1 MQSIQPLTGKSGETF
16 SLSVDDIVMS
26 CRVFGEGYPL
36 VLIMGYGSTMNLW
49 EPGLLELFASRFRV
63 FVFDNRGMGDTG
75 AGTES
80 LSIARMADDT
90 AGLMRALNIRQ
101 AHVLGWSMGSLIA
114 QELFFRHPSL
124 VGKLALYAAHCDAE
138 MFPPSPDV
146 LAMLT
151 DASGTPEE
159 RGMRYIGVLFPERW
173 MQSNGQR
180 LKEIFYRPMGRI
192 PEEITA
198 RQSEAIGSW
207 GGTTERLPLLDK
219 PTLLITGSE
228 DRLVIPRNASYM
240 AENIP
245 LSQLCAVENAGHGLM
260 FQYPELFFEK
270 VAAFLA

>member
-1 MQSIQPLTGKSGETF
+1 MHSIQPLTGKSGETF

-26 CRVFGEGYPL
+26 CRIFGEGYPL

-49 EPGLLELFASRFRV
+49 ETGLLELFASHFRV
-63 FVFDNRGMGDTG
+63 IVFDNRGMGDTG
-75 AGTES
+75 AGTENY
-80 LSIARMADDT
+80 SIARMADDT

-114 QELFFRHPSL
+114 QELAFRHPSM

-138 MFPPSPDV
+138 MFPPAPEV

-151 DASGTPEE
+151 DASGTPAE
-159 RGMRYIGVLFPERW
+159 RGMRYISLLFPEMW

-192 PEEITA
+192 SEEITA

-207 GGTTERLPLLDK
+207 SGTTERLPLLGK

-228 DRLVIPRNASYM
+228 DRLVIPRNANYM
-240 AENIP
+240 AETIP
-245 LSQLCAVENAGHGLM
+245 FSQLCVVENAGHGLM
-260 FQYPELFFEK
+260 FQYPELFYEK
-270 VAAFLA
+270 VKAFLE

>member
-1 MQSIQPLTGKSGETF
+1 MHSTQPLTGKSGETL

-26 CRVFGEGYPL
+26 CRFFGEGYPL

-63 FVFDNRGMGDTG
+63 IVFDNRGMGDTG

-80 LSIARMADDT
+80 YSIARMADDT
-90 AGLMRALNIRQ
+90 AGLMRALNIPQ

-114 QELFFRHPSL
+114 QELVFRYPSM

-138 MFPPSPDV
+138 MFPPSSEV
-146 LAMLT
+146 LATLT

-173 MQSNGQR
+173 MQNNGQR
-180 LKEIFYRPMGRI
+180 LKEIFYRPMGRV

-207 GGTTERLPLLDK
+207 SGTTERLPLLDK
-219 PTLLITGSE
+219 QTLLITGSE

-245 LSQLCAVENAGHGLM
+245 FSQLCAVENAGHGLM

-270 VAAFLA
+270 VTAFLE